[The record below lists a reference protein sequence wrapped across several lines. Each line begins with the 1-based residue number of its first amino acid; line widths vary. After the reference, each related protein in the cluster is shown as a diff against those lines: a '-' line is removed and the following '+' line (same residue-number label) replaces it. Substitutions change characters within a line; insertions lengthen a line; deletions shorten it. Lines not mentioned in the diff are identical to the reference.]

1 MFRTSIISHFKRL
14 CITNELCNASS
25 IRALSTTMKC
35 LKAEDRR
42 EMLASLPAK
51 DEGTE
56 GEKAVD
62 IDNLINK

>member
-1 MFRTSIISHFKRL
+1 MFRTSIISNFKRL
-14 CITNELCNASS
+14 CITNDLCNASS
-25 IRALSTTMKC
+25 IRALSTTTKC